1 MITVSI
7 VSHGHGEMVS
17 ELACSLLPLPEVSQI
32 LVTLNRRENLEFPDH
47 PKLEIIQNRRRV
59 GFGCNHNR
67 AFQRATEPYFC
78 VMNPDVILT
87 ENPFPSLLETL
98 RETGAGLVAPQVYD
112 AAHRLQP
119 SARRFPTVASLTRKL
134 LKGEMG
140 AYPAPTGSAPTY
152 PDWVA
157 GVFMLASRDAYRNVD
172 GFDRAYFLYYE
183 DVDLCAR
190 IWSAGHTVVLDPNAA
205 VTHDAQKR
213 SHADPIHFLM
223 HVRSLLRYL
232 RKHRFHRS
240 RRSNRSPNA
249 P

>member
-17 ELACSLLPLPEVSQI
+17 WLARRLLALPEVTQI
-32 LVTLNRRENLEFPDH
+32 LVTLNRWEELDFPQH
-47 PKLEIIQNRRRV
+47 SKLEVIQNQRRF
-59 GFGCNHNR
+59 GFGYNHNR

-87 ENPFPSLLETL
+87 ENPFPSLLGTL
-98 RETGAGLVAPQVYD
+98 SETGAGLVAPQVYD
-112 AAHRLQP
+112 AAHTLQP
-119 SARRFPTVASLTRKL
+119 SARRFPTVASLARKL
-134 LKGEMG
+134 LKGETG
-140 AYPAPTGSAPTY
+140 AYPSPARSALTY

-157 GVFMLASRDAYRNVD
+157 GLFMLASRDAYRDVN

-190 IWSAGHTVVLDPNAA
+190 LWAAGHTVVLDPNA
-205 VTHDAQKR
+205 TIIHDAQKR

-232 RKHRFHRS
+232 RKHRFRLS
-240 RRSNRSPNA
+240 RRSTRSPNA